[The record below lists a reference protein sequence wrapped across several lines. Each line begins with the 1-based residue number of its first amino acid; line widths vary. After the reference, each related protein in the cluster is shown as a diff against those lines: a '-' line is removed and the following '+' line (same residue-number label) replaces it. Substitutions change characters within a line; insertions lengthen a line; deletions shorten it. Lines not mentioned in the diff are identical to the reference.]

1 MSGFLRAG
9 RWLTARAENVLA
21 AMLALMFVL
30 FILQIV
36 FRYVLNLSG
45 GWAYELS
52 AILWVWIVLFG
63 ASFVL
68 RKRDEVRL
76 DIIYSSVAP
85 RVRRVM
91 TLIFALATVTLLC
104 IGLPAI
110 ADYVLFMKIER
121 TAYLKLRY
129 DHVYSIFIVF
139 TVVTIIRY
147 IWIAGVAVWGK
158 DDDEESPAQ

>member
-30 FILQIV
+30 FILQII

>member
-1 MSGFLRAG
+1 MSGFTRAG

-21 AMLALMFVL
+21 LMLAVLFVL

-36 FRYVLNLSG
+36 FRYILNLSS

-52 AILWVWIVLFG
+52 AIWGVWIVLFG

-76 DIIYSSVAP
+76 DIIYSSVSS
-85 RVRRVM
+85 RIRRAM
-91 TLIFALATVTLLC
+91 TVVFALATIALLC

-110 ADYVLFMKIER
+110 VDYVLFMKIER

-158 DDDEESPAQ
+158 DADEESPTQ

>member
-1 MSGFLRAG
+1 MSGFTRAG

-21 AMLALMFVL
+21 LMLAVLFVL

-36 FRYVLNLSG
+36 FRYILNLSS

-76 DIIYSSVAP
+76 DIIYSSVSS
-85 RVRRVM
+85 RIRRAM
-91 TLIFALATVTLLC
+91 TVVFALATIALLC

-110 ADYVLFMKIER
+110 VDYVLFMKIER

-158 DDDEESPAQ
+158 DADEESPTQ